1 MAHESPNPWS
11 ITLPSVL
18 LGIRS
23 AIKKLLGRS
32 AVEMVYSMTLA
43 RRIYRKLDSRQTY
56 RLSRLLRQ
64 VTGSHVV
71 SLFLWRISISPPLT
85 APYDGPYKVVS
96 KSDQVL
102 KLLMKGKVEM
112 VTANR
117 VKPAHIELEPE
128 ICNTQQRQTQP
139 KPISM
144 TKKPAAIILE
154 PRTARAR
161 TPKSGTRVNSD
172 KSTNTRSSTLGVG
185 TGLAIAPQSNAART
199 RAA

>member
-1 MAHESPNPWS
+1 
-11 ITLPSVL
+11 
-18 LGIRS
+18 
-23 AIKKLLGRS
+23 
-32 AVEMVYSMTLA
+32 MVYSMTLA
-43 RRIYRKLDSRQTY
+43 RWIYRKLDSRRTY
-56 RLSRLLRQ
+56 RLRRLLRQ

-85 APYDGPYKVVS
+85 APYHGPYKVVS

-117 VKPAHIELEPE
+117 AKPAHIELEPE

-139 KPISM
+139 KPICM
-144 TKKPAAIILE
+144 TKKPAAITLE

-161 TPKSGTRVNSD
+161 SSSTTTPKSLGTRVHSD